1 MVASGK
7 DSLSHDLKEMEESES
22 VLDTDLRIVGFF
34 VFFIYIIYLFLAAL
48 GLCCF
53 TQAFFSCGEQGLL
66 FVVVHGLLIAVASL
80 VPELGF

>member
-34 VFFIYIIYLFLAAL
+34 VFFIYIYIYYLFIF
-48 GLCCF
+48 GCIG
-53 TQAFFSCGEQGLL
+53 SLL
-66 FVVVHGLLIAVASL
+66 LHA
-80 VPELGF
+80 GFL